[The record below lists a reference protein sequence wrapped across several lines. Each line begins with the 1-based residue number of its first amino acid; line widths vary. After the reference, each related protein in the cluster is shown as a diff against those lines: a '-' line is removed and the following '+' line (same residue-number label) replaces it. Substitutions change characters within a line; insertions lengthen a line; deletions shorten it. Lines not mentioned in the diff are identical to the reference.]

1 MADGTDTEQRRKSLR
16 FDIILIAALLIIS
29 LCAVL
34 ATVCSREN
42 GSYAVVRIDGR
53 EVARYSLAEDGEY
66 TLGGGTNKLC
76 IKGGEV
82 YMTYADCPDRT
93 CVSTGRV
100 RYVNQSIIC
109 LPNKVSVVIIGSGDS
124 GIIVS

>member
-1 MADGTDTEQRRKSLR
+1 MADGTDTKQKRKSLR

-34 ATVCSREN
+34 LTVHLRED
-42 GSYAVVRIDGR
+42 GSYAVVKIDGR
-53 EVARYSLAEDGEY
+53 EVARYSLAKDGEY

-76 IKGGEV
+76 IKDGEV

-93 CVSTGRV
+93 CVNTGRV

-109 LPNKVSVVIIGSGDS
+109 LPNKVSVIIVGSGD
-124 GIIVS
+124 GTIVS